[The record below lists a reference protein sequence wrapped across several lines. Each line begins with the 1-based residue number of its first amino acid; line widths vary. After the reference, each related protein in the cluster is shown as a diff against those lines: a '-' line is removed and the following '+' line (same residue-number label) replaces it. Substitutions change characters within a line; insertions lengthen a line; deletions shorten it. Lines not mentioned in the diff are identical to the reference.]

1 MDNSNKRTDD
11 IDGFAQNEVVESS
24 EKRKFFDVKWFWVII
39 VLSALTFIV
48 FDIYI
53 IINIIKVM

>member
-1 MDNSNKRTDD
+1 MDNENNRIDD
-11 IDGFAQNEVVESS
+11 IDAFAPREVVESS

-39 VLSALTFIV
+39 VLSAITFIV